1 MNFARRRGRPY
12 SAKELCPPRFLFQQV
27 STRLEHRVENGSG
40 DKETP
45 PLPSPKGI
53 VFPTRVDIVGYF
65 NPQFEA

>member
-1 MNFARRRGRPY
+1 MFRERTLP
-12 SAKELCPPRFLFQQV
+12 SSISV
-27 STRLEHRVENGSG
+27 STSFNSAGVENRVENGSG